1 MKQST
6 LRKSPTVLIVAIVAV
21 VLVVAVTLASIF
33 TQIESVSRLFTLSN
47 LVASADISFFG
58 GADVSDYQTEYG
70 IKASADPLAPN
81 YIGKLRVSV
90 KYKGQGV
97 GLIRVRIAEEWS
109 TTANS
114 VRKVLPFKLQLPY
127 TIDSPYITGQDS
139 GNAKKWFDNRD
150 NDQHFYYATP
160 VRCTS
165 NSVEKTIPLISGG
178 LAGSFNTNLLPAGA
192 DIHVVVEADVVQV
205 NRYPQYW
212 GMNSLPW
219 VGGVSLTQE
228 DLSA

>member
-47 LVASADISFFG
+47 LVASADITFYG
-58 GADVSDYQTEYG
+58 GADVTDYQTEYG

-81 YIGKLRVSV
+81 YIGNLRVSV

-114 VRKVLPFKLQLPY
+114 VRRVLPFKLQLPY
-127 TIDSPYITGQDS
+127 TIDSPYTDQDS
-139 GNAKKWFDNRD
+139 GNAPKWLDNRD

-219 VGGVSLTQE
+219 VSGVSLTQE